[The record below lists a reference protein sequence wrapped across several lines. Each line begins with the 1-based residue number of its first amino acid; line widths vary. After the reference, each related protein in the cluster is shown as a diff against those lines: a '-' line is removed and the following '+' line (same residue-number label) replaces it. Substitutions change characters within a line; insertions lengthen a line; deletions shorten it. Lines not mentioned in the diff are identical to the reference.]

1 MDNMFVRMSLNADIL
16 NIISLK
22 NSGERKEVISSII
35 DDRFR
40 LANEL
45 ETIVLQYKNKL
56 RGIE

>member
-1 MDNMFVRMSLNADIL
+1 MDNMFIRMSLNADIL
-16 NIISLK
+16 NIVSLK
-22 NSGERKEVISSII
+22 NSGERKEVISAII

-56 RGIE
+56 RSIK

>member
-1 MDNMFVRMSLNADIL
+1 MDNMFIRMSLNADIL

-40 LANEL
+40 VANEL

-56 RGIE
+56 RSIK